1 MNFLNL
7 LPNPCLLDDLCSRIE
22 NVITLG
28 PLTPSALA
36 NKRLIRKS
44 VRLQLLSYV
53 SSPRIIEALRGNI
66 PLISGEQL
74 DRQDL
79 AFWQRTAELE
89 HWLDER
95 SDIDADDAI
104 LLAKLEII
112 AFESVMASIRGG

>member
-1 MNFLNL
+1 
-7 LPNPCLLDDLCSRIE
+7 
-22 NVITLG
+22 
-28 PLTPSALA
+28 
-36 NKRLIRKS
+36 
-44 VRLQLLSYV
+44 
-53 SSPRIIEALRGNI
+53 LRGNI